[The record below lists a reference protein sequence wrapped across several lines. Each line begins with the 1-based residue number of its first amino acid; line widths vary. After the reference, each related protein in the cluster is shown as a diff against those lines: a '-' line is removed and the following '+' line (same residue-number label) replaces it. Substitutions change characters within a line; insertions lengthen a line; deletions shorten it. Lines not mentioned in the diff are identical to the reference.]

1 MRVVFMGTPQLA
13 ATVLA
18 ALSDAHDVVGV
29 YTRADAVRGRGKRLE
44 QSPAK
49 QVALERGLPVLEP
62 RTLRDAEAQAEFAAL
77 APDVV
82 CVAAYGKILPPEVLK
97 APRLGCV
104 NVHASL
110 LPRWRGAAPIERAIL
125 AGDERAGVSI
135 MRMEEGL
142 DTGDYCLQR
151 SVDVGDLDATGLTD
165 RLAHIGAEAL
175 LEALDLIERGSVV
188 WTAQDESQVTYADK
202 IAKGELDLSPLDDAA
217 TLVRKVRASSDSHPA
232 RTRVAGRDV
241 TVLSL
246 AAPDDWTSAQAAAME
261 PGEVRVVSKRL
272 LLGCADGAVE
282 LLALRPD
289 GKKSL
294 DAAAFAAGVQNL
306 RRDGAMWGR

>member
-1 MRVVFMGTPQLA
+1 MRVVFMGTPSLA
-13 ATVLA
+13 ATVLEC
-18 ALSDAHDVVGV
+18 LCESHEVVGV
-29 YTRADAVRGRGKRLE
+29 YTRQDAVRGRGK
-44 QSPAK
+44 QPVPSPVK
-49 QVALERGLPVLEP
+49 EVARRRGLTVLEP
-62 RTLRDAEAQAEFAAL
+62 KTLRTPEAQRALAAL
-77 APDVV
+77 SPDVV
-82 CVAAYGKILPPEVLK
+82 CVAAYGKILPPEVLSI
-97 APRLGCV
+97 PRFGCV

-151 SVDVGDLDATGLTD
+151 SAEVGDLDAAGLTD
-165 RLAHIGAEAL
+165 WLAHIGAEAL
-175 LEALDLIERGSVV
+175 LEALDLIEGGSAV

-202 IAKGELDLSPLDDAA
+202 IAKGELDLSPLDDSA

-246 AAPDDWTSAQAAAME
+246 AAPDDRASAQAAAVE

-306 RRDGAMWGR
+306 RRDGSTWGR